1 MLSTRLWKLLRISM
15 IALPLGACGTS
26 GVRNAAGLKLALG
39 DDLGGA
45 QGKTLT
51 DQNKIDRNMA
61 RGCAIGVYSAA
72 ACDRHTKASAERRA
86 ELK

>member
-1 MLSTRLWKLLRISM
+1 
-15 IALPLGACGTS
+15 
-26 GVRNAAGLKLALG
+26 VLG

-45 QGKTLT
+45 EGKTLT

-61 RGCAIGVYSAA
+61 RGCAAGVYSSA